1 MRRIGL
7 LSVLAAGCMQ
17 TSEARPGPKE
27 VVVRTDAVTVG
38 QRQVPQ
44 YLTVTGSLS
53 ANRKSDVAAE
63 GMGKVSAT
71 YVERGAMVAARGP
84 LVRLDARAASLT
96 ASEAHAMGE
105 AARSQRALAQTE
117 CARAERLFAQD
128 AINRAEYD
136 RMKTQCTASEWSTSA
151 ALTRVELAG
160 KAVGDSV
167 VRAPFAGLV
176 VERYPQVGEY
186 VRPGQ
191 PVATVVEID
200 PLRLELTIAESH
212 VATVREG
219 QSVEFEITAL
229 PGQTFQGTI
238 RYLGPAVRRASR
250 DFVVE
255 AVVKNPEKRLRPGM
269 FAVARVRTGER
280 QLPVI
285 PRSAVRSDGTTDR
298 VFVISAARLE
308 ERIVQLGEVLGD
320 DVAVLAGLRAGERV
334 AKTAAP
340 DLRDGARVE

>member
-1 MRRIGL
+1 MQRIGL
-7 LSVLAAGCMQ
+7 LCLLAVGCTQ
-17 TSEARPGPKE
+17 TSEARPEPKE
-27 VVVRTDAVTVG
+27 TVVRTDLVTVG
-38 QRQVPQ
+38 ERPVPQ

-53 ANRKSDVAAE
+53 ANRKSEVAAE
-63 GMGKVSAT
+63 AMGKVSAT

-84 LVRLDARAASLT
+84 LVRLDARAASLG
-96 ASEAHAMGE
+96 ASEAHAMAE
-105 AARSQRALAQTE
+105 AARSQRTLAQSE
-117 CARAERLFAQD
+117 CERAERLFAQD

-151 ALTRVELAG
+151 ALTRSELAG

-176 VERYPQVGEY
+176 VERYPQIGEY

-191 PVATVVEID
+191 PVATLVEID
-200 PLRLELTIAESH
+200 PLRLELTIAETQ
-212 VATVREG
+212 VAAVREG
-219 QSVEFEITAL
+219 QAVEFEITAL
-229 PGQTFQGTI
+229 PGQSFGGII

-255 AVVKNPEKRLRPGM
+255 AVVKNPDQRLRPGM

-280 QLPVI
+280 LLPVI

-298 VFVISAARLE
+298 VFVVTARRLE
-308 ERIVQLGEVLGD
+308 ERIVQLGGVLDGE
-320 DVAVLAGLRAGERV
+320 VAVLGGVRKGERI

-340 DLRDGARVE
+340 ELRDGARVE